1 MFELLPVVISGQG
14 DALQDGDAEGERLA
28 GARAGLAY
36 EIGALNGNRDGHGL
50 DGEGRDDPHP
60 LQRWQMSSRTP
71 RSAKEVEM
79 ETVVSVSVLASSCV
93 GPSRPCVILRSRSS

>member
-1 MFELLPVVISGQG
+1 MLELLPVVISGQD

-28 GARAGLAY
+28 GARAGLAD

-60 LQRWQMSSRTP
+60 LQRLANVFSDAEIGERGGNGNSGLGQCLGLFVRGPVKALCHSS
-71 RSAKEVEM
+71 
-79 ETVVSVSVLASSCV
+79 
-93 GPSRPCVILRSRSS
+93 